1 MKFVV
6 FVHVKRKRSLF
17 FLDFV
22 VKILGFVV
30 RCVFFFNCYDEE
42 LSVCHLKY
50 MNLMASVHVR

>member
-1 MKFVV
+1 ML
-6 FVHVKRKRSLF
+6 REKRSLF

-30 RCVFFFNCYDEE
+30 RCVFFFYCYDEE
-42 LSVCHLKY
+42 LSVCYLKY